1 MSPPPPGDGSGG
13 RSRRFDGHFA
23 PAGTNGAVRNNE
35 LREALELR
43 DLPLDAADSGGVRA
57 VVDGLLQIDAVLLFL
72 VRAHLTGKAENAI
85 LKLGE
90 GVRDLAVR
98 LVLASPVGD
107 LHVLLRDGLGLVEL
121 IAGDVGVVSALLARH
136 ARGETGDSG
145 SYHAVSAETAE
156 EIAET
161 AVEQPSRRTGDA
173 ETEGR
178 PARSFGCVF
187 HDDSSLKI
195 SP

>member
-1 MSPPPPGDGSGG
+1 MSPPPPGDVSGARG
-13 RSRRFDGHFA
+13 RGRRFDGHFA
-23 PAGTNGAVRNNE
+23 PARAAGAVRDNE

-57 VVDGLLQIDAVLLFL
+57 VVDGLLQIQSGLLFL
-72 VRAHLTGKAENAI
+72 VRAHLAGKAENAA
-85 LKLGE
+85 LKLGV

-98 LVLASPVGD
+98 LVLSAPVGD

-121 IAGDVGVVSALLARH
+121 IAGNVGVVAALLARH

-145 SYHAVSAETAE
+145 SYHAVTAETAE

-161 AVEQPSRRTGDA
+161 AVEQPTGRTCDRVL
-173 ETEGR
+173 TR
-178 PARSFGCVF
+178 FRV
-187 HDDSSLKI
+187 H
-195 SP
+195 